1 MFIIKKICIN
11 CGQEFECTF
20 DRAKYCSNA
29 CKSAYRR
36 KSKGKLRN
44 CKYCGKEFFALYH
57 EDNGFTEFCSKE
69 CSSKFAYE
77 DKLLLEKEKIC
88 KECGKIFIDKFPFRK
103 QCCSEIC
110 KQNRAKR
117 LRIESRV
124 RRGITKCGFVG
135 KGGASKK
142 GKEHHSYKSG
152 IGEYR
157 EIKYNYM
164 KENNIPEL
172 CEICGSTEFLVV
184 HHIDHNRNNNNIEN
198 LQLVCRSC
206 HIKLHCKRD
215 KFGRFINT
223 K

>member
-1 MFIIKKICIN
+1 MYRIKKICIN

-36 KSKGKLRN
+36 KSKGELRN

-69 CSSKFAYE
+69 CSSKYMHE
-77 DKLLLEKEKIC
+77 NMKEKYLICKHCGKEFLFKGSTNAKYC
-88 KECGKIFIDKFPFRK
+88 KECRKEISRIQKINSDVKTGK
-103 QCCSEIC
+103 
-110 KQNRAKR
+110 
-117 LRIESRV
+117 
-124 RRGITKCGFVG
+124 TKLGFVG
-135 KGGASKK
+135 KGGNNKK
-142 GKEHHSYKSG
+142 GKESPFYKNG

-157 EIKYNYM
+157 DIKYNYM
-164 KENNIPEL
+164 KENNIPEI

-184 HHIDHNRNNNNIEN
+184 HHIDHDRKNNNIEN

-215 KFGRFINT
+215 KLGRFKNI